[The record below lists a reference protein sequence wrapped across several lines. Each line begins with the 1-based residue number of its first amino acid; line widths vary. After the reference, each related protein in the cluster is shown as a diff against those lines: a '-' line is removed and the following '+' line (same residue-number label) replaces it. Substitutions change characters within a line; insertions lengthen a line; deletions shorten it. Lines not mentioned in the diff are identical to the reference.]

1 MQLRHPDL
9 LLLRAGAHE
18 AAARGHGWAEPRFAT
33 GTIAAR
39 LEEAARAMVE
49 GEADDDPAVPAVRVG
64 LPGGLAS

>member
-1 MQLRHPDL
+1 MELRHPGL

-18 AAARGHGWAEPRFAT
+18 GAARGHGWAEPRFAT
-33 GTIAAR
+33 DTIAAGV
-39 LEEAARAMVE
+39 EEATRVFVE